1 MLLVWGEQDQTV
13 PFALSGPVREALG
26 AHRFLPVADAGH
38 LPHLE
43 RPEVVEPALLAF
55 LGAP

>member
-1 MLLVWGEQDQTV
+1 MISILRQHHTAMRRPLCRGHSVD
-13 PFALSGPVREALG
+13 LS
-26 AHRFLPVADAGH
+26 VADAGH

-55 LGAP
+55 LASP